1 MALGKGETWRE
12 IMVVGKRVFCGL
24 EISRG
29 LVEGNFAFFF
39 FLLAKQGKCGKWAMG
54 ASILYLTREIID

>member
-1 MALGKGETWRE
+1 MDLGKGETWRD

-29 LVEGNFAFFF
+29 LVERNFAFL
-39 FLLAKQGKCGKWAMG
+39 FLLAKQGKWGSWAMG
-54 ASILYLTREIID
+54 GGHQFYT

>member
-1 MALGKGETWRE
+1 MDLGKGETWRD

-39 FLLAKQGKCGKWAMG
+39 LLACQ
-54 ASILYLTREIID
+54 TR